1 MALKKHL
8 FLYNCC
14 KLAIYSILMFWQVLN
29 KLPINLLSFVLGISG
44 KLGGCKICC
53 RVTSTVSA
61 NHFANFWALDKKPPS
76 SKNKFFWLNKLIS
89 YERKFIFLSGEI
101 SLIRIGIIRRR
112 QTACLSRHK
121 KNHYS
126 YIYAPIAFIF
136 GTIKDF
142 GKLHFISKRR
152 LKIPKIVNF
161 IW

>member
-1 MALKKHL
+1 MDFLKVRNFKDDIASCVKVLPNIKVVWKIYNFKH
-8 FLYNCC
+8 
-14 KLAIYSILMFWQVLN
+14 
-29 KLPINLLSFVLGISG
+29 
-44 KLGGCKICC
+44 
-53 RVTSTVSA
+53 TVSA

-76 SKNKFFWLNKLIS
+76 SKNIFFCLNKLIS
-89 YERKFIFLSGEI
+89 YKRKFIFLSDKM